1 VYVKTKGDN
10 MNTKTLITRT
20 TVTFIAL
27 ALAGIF
33 MAVGAKT
40 MPDPVDQSILIAVGS
55 GLLSGADLLT
65 HRKITTGILFA
76 LSAGF
81 SAGRAHTQEP
91 PCSLPFQPAS
101 RLTRSLLSSA

>member
-1 VYVKTKGDN
+1 

-55 GLLSGADLLT
+55 ALFGAGLAFFLVRIFSLT
-65 HRKITTGILFA
+65 EK
-76 LSAGF
+76 
-81 SAGRAHTQEP
+81 
-91 PCSLPFQPAS
+91 
-101 RLTRSLLSSA
+101 